1 MSRRGPG
8 TPDPRVIVA
17 GTGSGVGKTAISCG
31 VIRGF
36 ADMGYAVQP
45 FKAGPDYI
53 DPGYLAAAAG
63 REAVNLDVWLMGRRG
78 VMESLGR
85 SAAGMAGVIEGV
97 MGYYDGFDGR
107 RDTASTHQLAV
118 MTRTPVI
125 LCVDAGGGARSV
137 AATVLGFLRFSR
149 NPMIRGVILNRIG
162 SGRHASMCRDALEPL
177 GVRVVGA
184 VPKQDARFDS
194 RHLGLVPPAED
205 PRMAQRIAETAGRM
219 LEGLDMEGILRIAGE
234 AGPLPARA
242 PPRRI
247 PTRARLGVALDGS
260 FNFYYGENLRRLRDA
275 GMELAFF
282 SPETAGGMPS
292 VDGLYIGGGFPEV
305 RASMLEGNAA
315 VSGAIRRAVH
325 DGMPAYAEC
334 GGLMYL
340 ARGLVQ
346 GGRTYRMAGVFDMDT
361 EMAGRLTLNYTRGVT
376 DRSPVS
382 RRRAGFRGHEFHY
395 SRAADIPGDAV
406 FAQRL
411 DVGRGISGGRDGIVS
426 HNAMASYGHLYLSDA
441 AARALADGC
450 ARYSRR

>member
-1 MSRRGPG
+1 
-8 TPDPRVIVA
+8 
-17 GTGSGVGKTAISCG
+17 
-31 VIRGF
+31 
-36 ADMGYAVQP
+36 
-45 FKAGPDYI
+45 
-53 DPGYLAAAAG
+53 
-63 REAVNLDVWLMGRRG
+63 
-78 VMESLGR
+78 
-85 SAAGMAGVIEGV
+85 
-97 MGYYDGFDGR
+97 
-107 RDTASTHQLAV
+107 
-118 MTRTPVI
+118 
-125 LCVDAGGGARSV
+125 
-137 AATVLGFLRFSR
+137 
-149 NPMIRGVILNRIG
+149 
-162 SGRHASMCRDALEPL
+162 
-177 GVRVVGA
+177 
-184 VPKQDARFDS
+184 
-194 RHLGLVPPAED
+194 
-205 PRMAQRIAETAGRM
+205 MAQKIAETAGRM

-234 AGPLPARA
+234 AGPLPAPRAAAAHSHQSPAGRGAGRLVQLLLRWRTSVGCGMRAWSWRSSVRRPAGRHAKRGTGCISAAGFPRCA
-242 PPRRI
+242 PPCWR
-247 PTRARLGVALDGS
+247 
-260 FNFYYGENLRRLRDA
+260 
-275 GMELAFF
+275 
-282 SPETAGGMPS
+282 
-292 VDGLYIGGGFPEV
+292 
-305 RASMLEGNAA
+305 GNAA